1 MSAAS
6 VDSRA
11 ALLRRWRRPDQGQTT
26 RMPWQWIAGLGQ
38 PAPAPVC
45 SVQASD
51 DDRVG
56 HEGQRQC
63 LLVRCSRSPKVG
75 ARSLTGPLVEIGFQS
90 SESAVRW
97 HTATRNRKSR
107 INSFYFKGLSG
118 SQTFPFQ
125 PTGAP
130 TGAPNAPSSAAA
142 ALSQRLGAAAGPGQT
157 GPQARG
163 KGPCRPAPL
172 ADPCGGSP
180 TGAPCN
186 WLGGTC
192 PAKKEDFIAA
202 RVQRSEK

>member
-1 MSAAS
+1 MMIESAMRDTDNS
-6 VDSRA
+6 CWFDA
-11 ALLRRWRRPDQGQTT
+11 A
-26 RMPWQWIAGLGQ
+26 A
-38 PAPAPVC
+38 
-45 SVQASD
+45 
-51 DDRVG
+51 
-56 HEGQRQC
+56 
-63 LLVRCSRSPKVG
+63 
-75 ARSLTGPLVEIGFQS
+75 ARSSVHKASPVLCWRSVLSHRNPWSVGTRLHATG
-90 SESAVRW
+90 
-97 HTATRNRKSR
+97 R
-107 INSFYFKGLSG
+107 INSFYFKGFSG

-125 PTGAP
+125 PKGAP